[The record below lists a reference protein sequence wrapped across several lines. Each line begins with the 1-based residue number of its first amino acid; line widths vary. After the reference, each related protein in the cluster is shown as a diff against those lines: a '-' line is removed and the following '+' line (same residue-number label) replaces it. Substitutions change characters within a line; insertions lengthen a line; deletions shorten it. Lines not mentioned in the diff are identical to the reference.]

1 VKLYPLPG
9 LSPVV
14 TGNAKDVP
22 AGGSTKP
29 IDTDNIAEV
38 SKFAMTKSPGS
49 CPDVFAAN
57 VGAVGAVT
65 LGPADLVMVSEVVVV
80 TPEAVTTMVIV
91 LDPSERLTERP
102 LPDEVDVPLTVI
114 VALPLD
120 AVGVTVIV
128 ESLDDAD
135 AE

>member
-1 VKLYPLPG
+1 LL
-9 LSPVV
+9 
-14 TGNAKDVP
+14 AK
-22 AGGSTKP
+22 
-29 IDTDNIAEV
+29 
-38 SKFAMTKSPGS
+38 
-49 CPDVFAAN
+49 

-80 TPEAVTTMVIV
+80 TPDAVTTTVMV

-102 LPDEVDVPLTVI
+102 LPDAVDVPLTVI